1 MKVTLKPILHTDAMG
16 IPLERELTQYFAEVI
31 YHPLLDL
38 IADSG
43 APETKHRLNYRMDDT
58 AAGVAILQA
67 ALDSGQIWYAD
78 GYFTGRLSAPVS
90 RELRAIG
97 ASFNAAARAFYIP
110 LEQVPLALRT
120 SVAHSRIRTEKL
132 HGELISLLGLMA
144 IGIRE
149 GTKLDTGKCLDKL
162 DTSLDKQFDNAAD
175 GIEVLADAAGL
186 TPAQRQA
193 MADQLTENLELGIKN
208 FALERI
214 PELRQKVEQ
223 NLVSGGRIDR
233 LQKIIETDYG
243 VSQRKARFLA
253 EQETSLYIAKY
264 RKIRYAAVGIN
275 EYIWRTREDAKVRPD
290 HAALN
295 GRKFSFDHP
304 PICDQSDGRRCNPGE
319 DYGCRCE
326 PLPILNLPLP

>member
-110 LEQVPLALRT
+110 LEQVPLAERRQ
-120 SVAHSRIRTEKL
+120 VKL
-132 HGELISLLGLMA
+132 CVK
-144 IGIRE
+144 R
-149 GTKLDTGKCLDKL
+149 
-162 DTSLDKQFDNAAD
+162 
-175 GIEVLADAAGL
+175 
-186 TPAQRQA
+186 
-193 MADQLTENLELGIKN
+193 
-208 FALERI
+208 
-214 PELRQKVEQ
+214 
-223 NLVSGGRIDR
+223 
-233 LQKIIETDYG
+233 
-243 VSQRKARFLA
+243 
-253 EQETSLYIAKY
+253 
-264 RKIRYAAVGIN
+264 
-275 EYIWRTREDAKVRPD
+275 
-290 HAALN
+290 
-295 GRKFSFDHP
+295 
-304 PICDQSDGRRCNPGE
+304 
-319 DYGCRCE
+319 
-326 PLPILNLPLP
+326 